1 MSELD
6 ENTLAATPGAIDDT
20 LAAMPGGIDNTLA
33 VMDEPGVAAKR
44 RGGQLGRGDVVGR
57 YVVLSKLGAG
67 GMGVV
72 YAAYDPELDRKVAVK
87 MLLADPSG
95 ASMPTEGRS
104 RLLREAQALAK
115 FSHPEIVA
123 VYDVGEHE
131 AGVWLAMEF
140 VDGRTL
146 SGWAREHARGWREV
160 LDVMVAAG
168 RGVAAA
174 HAAGLV
180 HRDLKPD
187 NIMVGNDGRVRVMDF
202 GLTRSQAEAVSTPVS
217 APEDAALSSSHREQL
232 SGPLTQQ
239 GSLLGTPAYMA
250 PEQFSGAD
258 VTAAADQFSYCV
270 TLWELMFGERP
281 FTGDSLAQL
290 AAAVIEGRLRAPTG
304 RRRVPAWLRRTCER
318 GLARSPAERWPSMQV
333 LLAELERGHTR
344 ARVRGG
350 AVLLSGVVLVGL
362 LALGYQRRVEE
373 QAVLA
378 CERDG
383 ASIDEVWNDDVRARV
398 RAGLLATQ
406 AGYAGAGYADTTV
419 EKLLPYIDAQ
429 AESWRRHRTAACRS
443 ATLEQT
449 WDADTLDRATWCL
462 DERRL
467 ELASLL
473 DEFERADAMVLQK
486 AVSAAAGLAQISPCT
501 DVDTLSRLPPPPSA
515 ESRAQVI
522 EVRAEL
528 AHASTLLAAGKYRD
542 ALAAVTPARARAEAL
557 DWPPLSAEALRV
569 EALSLEKLGE
579 FEQAEQRG
587 VAAYMAAAK
596 AGAWGI
602 AADAA
607 TRLAYDV
614 GVRQAREREGRIWAE
629 HAEVAIGFAG
639 DGLGIR
645 EASRLTTLGVISEIE
660 AEFDE
665 ARALHER
672 ALALLEQAL
681 GPEHPDL
688 APIFNNLGNVGY
700 AIHDFELGKLQFE
713 RSLALRER
721 TLGPEHPDVASS
733 LNNLGSLSAVQKDF
747 VAAEQLFERA
757 RGILERALGPNHPD
771 VAASLNNLAYVAKQ
785 TGAHEQ
791 AKRQYQQ
798 MLAILEETLGAEHPD
813 LALGLTNLAL
823 VELVLEQPEQALP
836 SLERAV
842 KIYDAHEG
850 VQNNELQARF
860 ALARALVA
868 TGGDGARAIAEAS
881 KARDGFREF
890 GEGKQDQMV
899 EVEAWLADQA
909 QD

>member
-6 ENTLAATPGAIDDT
+6 ENTLAATPGGIDDT
-20 LAAMPGGIDNTLA
+20 LVVDG
-33 VMDEPGVAAKR
+33 PGVRATR
-44 RGGQLGRGDVVGR
+44 PGGQLGRGDVVGR

-95 ASMPTEGRS
+95 ASMATDGRS

-123 VYDVGEHE
+123 VHDVGEHE

-146 SGWAREHARGWREV
+146 SAWAREHERGWREV

-187 NIMVGNDGRVRVMDF
+187 NIMVGHDGRVRVMDF
-202 GLTRSQAEAVSTPVS
+202 GLTRSQAEARPK
-217 APEDAALSSSHREQL
+217 PDDAAPSPNLEQL
-232 SGPLTQQ
+232 AGPLTQQ

-250 PEQFSGAD
+250 PEQFAGAD

-281 FTGDSLAQL
+281 FAGDSLAQL
-290 AAAVIEGRLRAPTG
+290 AAAVIEGRMRAPTG
-304 RRRVPAWLRRTCER
+304 RRRVPAWLRRICER
-318 GLARSPAERWPSMQV
+318 GLGRRPAERWPTMQV

-344 ARVRGG
+344 ARRRGG
-350 AVLLSGVVLVGL
+350 AVLLSGVALVGL
-362 LALGYQRRVEE
+362 LAVGYQRRAEE
-373 QAVLA
+373 QAVHA
-378 CERDG
+378 CELDG
-383 ASIDEVWNDDVRARV
+383 SSIDEVWNDDVRARV
-398 RAGLLATQ
+398 RAGLLATD
-406 AGYAGAGYADTTV
+406 AGYADTTV

-429 AESWRRHRTAACRS
+429 AQSWRQHRTTACRS
-443 ATLEQT
+443 ATLEHT
-449 WDADTLDRATWCL
+449 WDADTLDRAAWCL
-462 DERRL
+462 DDRRL

-473 DEFERADAMVLQK
+473 DELERADVMVLQK

-501 DVDTLSRLPPPPSA
+501 DVDMLSRLPPPPSA

-528 AHASTLLAAGKYRD
+528 VRASTLLAAGKYSD
-542 ALAAVTPARARAEAL
+542 ALAAVAPARERAEAL
-557 DWPPLSAEALRV
+557 DWPPLFAEAQRV
-569 EALSLEKLGE
+569 EALCLEKLGE
-579 FEQAEQRG
+579 YEQAEERG

-596 AGAWGI
+596 AGAWGV

-614 GVRQAREREGRIWAE
+614 GIRQAREREGRIWAE

-645 EASRLTTLGVISEIE
+645 EANRLTTLGIISELE

-700 AIHDFELGKLQFE
+700 ATHDFEASKLQFE
-713 RSLALRER
+713 RALALRER
-721 TLGPEHPDVASS
+721 TLGPDHPDVASS
-733 LNNLGSLSAVQKDF
+733 SNNLGSLSAVQKDF
-747 VAAEQLFERA
+747 VAAEQRFERA
-757 RGILERALGPNHPD
+757 RAILERALGPKHPD
-771 VAASLNNLAYVAKQ
+771 LAVSLNNLAFVAKER
-785 TGAHEQ
+785 GAHEQ
-791 AKRQYQQ
+791 AKHQYQQ
-798 MLAILEETLGAEHPD
+798 MLAILEPTVGAEHPD
-813 LALGLTNLAL
+813 LAVGLTNLAL
-823 VELVLEQPEQALP
+823 VELTLEQPETALP

-890 GEGKQDQMV
+890 GEGKQDQLAD
-899 EVEAWLADQA
+899 VEAWLAAQA
-909 QD
+909 QN